1 MEEGFEWLASPA
13 KDSGLDSEKLVD
25 SSKQRNTVITV
36 YFRQITGWLCRGELR
51 RVRQKAE

>member
-36 YFRQITGWLCRGELR
+36 YVRQITGWLCRGELR